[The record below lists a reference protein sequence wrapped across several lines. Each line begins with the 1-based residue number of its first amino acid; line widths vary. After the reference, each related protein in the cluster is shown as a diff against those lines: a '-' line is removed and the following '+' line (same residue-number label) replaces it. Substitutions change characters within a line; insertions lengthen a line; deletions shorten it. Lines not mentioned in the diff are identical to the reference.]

1 MYSGVSAIAHLK
13 SPACNSETDLQN
25 QKQIIVIFILMNI
38 LYILLGIV
46 LLTAGGE
53 LLIRGA
59 LSAAIRAGI
68 SPLLSG
74 LVIVGFGTSSP
85 ELAVSVEAALSS
97 SPDISIGNVVGSNI
111 SNVLLIL
118 GVCALISP
126 MAVQPSALRRD
137 GLVVL
142 AATIVFMIT
151 VIGGL
156 LSRMDAVILLVL
168 LAAYLTWAYISEKN
182 PESPQ
187 ADIYEAEAK
196 EVDKKPA
203 SVLGTAAAIVSG
215 LILLIGGSNVLLRG
229 AIGIAESYN
238 VSEAVIGLTLVAVGT
253 SLPELSI
260 SVLAAFRKH
269 ADVAIGNILG
279 SNIFNL
285 LGILGVSALITPL
298 TVNPRILAF
307 DQWVLLGISIILLV
321 FLFTGRRLNRWEGG
335 ILLLGYIGYVVA
347 SFSAFGG

>member
-1 MYSGVSAIAHLK
+1 
-13 SPACNSETDLQN
+13 
-25 QKQIIVIFILMNI
+25 MNI
-38 LYILLGIV
+38 LFLVIGVILLTI
-46 LLTAGGE
+46 GGE
-53 LLIRGA
+53 ILIRGA
-59 LSAAIRAGI
+59 LSASDRLGI

-74 LVIVGFGTSSP
+74 LLIVGFGTSSP
-85 ELAVSVEAALSS
+85 ELAVSVEAALSAN
-97 SPDISIGNVVGSNI
+97 PDISIGNVVGSNI

-118 GVCALISP
+118 GVCAIITP
-126 MAVQPSALRRD
+126 MAVQPSALKRD

-142 AATIVFMIT
+142 AATIVFIVT
-151 VIGGL
+151 IIGGL
-156 LSRMDAVILLVL
+156 LSRIDAILLLVL
-168 LAAYLTWAYISEKN
+168 LAAYLVWAYISEKN
-182 PESPQ
+182 PKRPQ
-187 ADIYEAEAK
+187 ADLYEAESK
-196 EVDKKPA
+196 EVDKKPV
-203 SVLGTAAAIVSG
+203 SVFGTLAAIVGG
-215 LILLIGGSNVLLRG
+215 LVLLIGGSNVLLKG
-229 AIGIAESYN
+229 AIGIAECYN

-307 DQWVLLGISIILLV
+307 DQWVLLGISILILI

-335 ILLLGYIGYVVA
+335 ILLLGYIGYVVL
-347 SFSAFGG
+347 SFTLFPG